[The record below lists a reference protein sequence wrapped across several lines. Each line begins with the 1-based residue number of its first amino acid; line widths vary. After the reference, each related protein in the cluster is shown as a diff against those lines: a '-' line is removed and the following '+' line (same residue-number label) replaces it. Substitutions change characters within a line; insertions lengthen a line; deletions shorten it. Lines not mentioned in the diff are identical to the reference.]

1 MNTFAHAEIHASAH
15 AARTAELTA
24 GAASWRLARGAA
36 TPTAPAP
43 HARPVRTVRTALP
56 VPAVTAVLPALRH
69 RLGEAMVSAG
79 IRLMRPAH
87 SGVHRAA

>member
-1 MNTFAHAEIHASAH
+1 MNAFAHAEIHASTH

-24 GAASWRLARGAA
+24 EAAAWRLARGAA

-43 HARPVRTVRTALP
+43 HALPALP
-56 VPAVTAVLPALRH
+56 VLPALRN
-69 RLGEAMVSAG
+69 RLGEALVSAG

>member
-24 GAASWRLARGAA
+24 EAAAWRLARGAA
-36 TPTAPAP
+36 TPTAAAP
-43 HARPVRTVRTALP
+43 HARPVRAALP
-56 VPAVTAVLPALRH
+56 VPTVLPVRPVLRN
-69 RLGEAMVSAG
+69 RLGEALVSAG

>member
-1 MNTFAHAEIHASAH
+1 MNTFAQAEIHAEMHASAH

-24 GAASWRLARGAA
+24 EAAAWRLARGAA

-43 HARPVRTVRTALP
+43 RALP
-56 VPAVTAVLPALRH
+56 VRAVLPVLPALRN
-69 RLGEAMVSAG
+69 RLGEALVSAG

>member
-1 MNTFAHAEIHASAH
+1 MNTFAQAEIHAEMYASTH

-24 GAASWRLARGAA
+24 EAAAWRLARGAA
-36 TPTAPAP
+36 TGTAPAP
-43 HARPVRTVRTALP
+43 GALP
-56 VPAVTAVLPALRH
+56 VRAVLLPVLPALRN
-69 RLGEAMVSAG
+69 RLGEALVSAG

>member
-1 MNTFAHAEIHASAH
+1 MNAFAQAEIHASTH

-24 GAASWRLARGAA
+24 EAAAWRLARGAA

-43 HARPVRTVRTALP
+43 HSRPVRAALP
-56 VPAVTAVLPALRH
+56 LLPALRN
-69 RLGEAMVSAG
+69 RLGEALVSAG